1 MVTLRPD
8 HPHSIAS
15 ARPLD
20 GTAENGA
27 SRESVVNIP
36 RRGRRRARTAW
47 LLHQPAHGNPETGG
61 LARYLPSWRY
71 RTVRPDPVPDPAP
84 PIEAATPTPN
94 GVSSDATPGAVP
106 MKEGGSIGREL
117 EILSNGNRKNPPV
130 ASVAPPTGLPIRA
143 PLQSPPAT
151 VLGLNRPRPVMT
163 ELTETQVLPLAHPAD
178 GSSLAALLGFGE
190 TEASFGGDRVDGN
203 GSYPEAEPVDD
214 PWNRLPPLSA
224 VAGDLDRPGNT
235 GDAVKRLWDA
245 ASEMDMDRG
254 LVFGD
259 LPNMADPS
267 RSFRRIRWSLVVSLA
282 VLAALIGVTVQI
294 VRNLP
299 AREAEVREVRYTAA
313 ARQLSGA
320 LVPIE
325 ESLGA
330 EGLLL
335 NDSGLSTLTGQL
347 YALDGAARAAAAVAS
362 EELPRVPIIGTRLPA
377 DDLVVPR
384 QLLGSASSQ
393 ALEVVQRIDNAMN
406 YSITLSTAFQ
416 LPAVPTEAS
425 LTEVAG
431 IAEQLSYSI
440 AKTRHDLTT
449 LPDDPVFGTFR
460 QRASDTVTTVE
471 RAQADYIIALR
482 DGDTTRAADVTA
494 LMHDSI
500 AGLQEE
506 LAVPLAQ
513 VQTWAMSEI
522 AQLHSTVEEIESIIS
537 T

>member
-20 GTAENGA
+20 GTADNGA

-254 LVFGD
+254 LVFDD

-325 ESLGA
+325 QSLGA
-330 EGLLL
+330 EGLL

-347 YALDGAARAAAAVAS
+347 YALDGAARAAATVAS
-362 EELPRVPIIGTRLPA
+362 EELPRVPIIGTKLPA
-377 DDLVVPR
+377 DDLVVPK
-384 QLLGSASSQ
+384 QLLESASSR
-393 ALEVVQRIDNAMN
+393 ALGVGQRIGNAMN
-406 YSITLSTAFQ
+406 YSLTLSTAFQ
-416 LPAVPTEAS
+416 LPALPAEAS
-425 LTEVAG
+425 LTEVGG
-431 IAEQLSYSI
+431 IAEQLSFSI
-440 AKTRHDLTT
+440 AETRHALTT
-449 LPDDPVFGTFR
+449 LPDDPFFGTFR

-482 DGDTTRAADVTA
+482 DGDSTGAADTTA
-494 LMHDSI
+494 VMLDSI
-500 AGLQEE
+500 AALQEE

-522 AQLHSTVEEIESIIS
+522 AQLHSTVEEIESSIS